1 MRREREHRET
11 YAVEAVVV
19 ADVVEI
25 TSPGV
30 VMGWQ
35 RQAMRK

>member
-30 VMGWQ
+30 AMGWQ